1 MAYLLTLRTVI
12 FICVT
17 VFMCSPVSAFW
28 DQENFVLL
36 ATGKFKYKC
45 MNEGAEIVANGVIS
59 TIQVWHPFR

>member
-1 MAYLLTLRTVI
+1 
-12 FICVT
+12 
-17 VFMCSPVSAFW
+17 MCSPVSAFW

-59 TIQVWHPFR
+59 TIQVRHLL